1 MTGSARAAIGLALVL
16 VSIALGL
23 VGWSAP
29 GHRTIARL
37 AVEALPADAPGWV
50 RGASAEH
57 LVAFAANEPDRYR
70 SNRSPTMSHEN
81 NADHYLDA
89 ELLADHGLTLRTLPL
104 MRYQFVEVL
113 IRSTPAQEPTPSNMD
128 GQAVPVITPTFSP
141 EGVGMLPYAIME
153 HYAKLVSTMNTAR
166 IIEAINDPQMADTL
180 EQARANV
187 RFEMGQLA
195 HFVGDAGQPLH
206 LTIHHHGWVGE
217 NPDGFT
223 TDKKFH
229 SYIDG
234 DVVEL
239 HTLNADAVR
248 GFEKPA
254 LRLTGDG
261 VWDATIGLMER
272 SFAALRPLC
281 EMEKSGELRTEKGK
295 AFIGERLADSS
306 RVLGAM
312 YASAWRESAPSQEQ
326 VEDFKKFN
334 QTDVELNWTMPAAGD
349 ALEAGSGT

>member
-1 MTGSARAAIGLALVL
+1 MTTVSVRAAIGLTLVL
-16 VSIALGL
+16 ISIALGL

-37 AVEALPADAPGWV
+37 AVEALPADAPDWV
-50 RGASAEH
+50 RGTTAEH

-89 ELLADHGLTLRTLPL
+89 ELLADHGLTLRTLPRL
-104 MRYQFVEVL
+104 RYQFVEVL
-113 IRSTPAQEPTPSNMD
+113 VRSSPTQEPTPANID

-239 HTLNADAVR
+239 HKLNANAMR

-254 LRLTGDG
+254 LQLTGDG

-272 SFAALRPLC
+272 SFAALRPLY

-295 AFIGERLADSS
+295 AFIGERLADSAS
-306 RVLGAM
+306 VLGAM
-312 YASAWRESAPSQEQ
+312 YASAWRESTPNQKQ
-326 VEDFKKFN
+326 IDDFKRFDA
-334 QTDVELNWTMPAAGD
+334 TDEELRWSQPAVPTVAK
-349 ALEAGSGT
+349 